1 MAGYDVNVGRD
12 LLPGLLNGQDGL
24 AKLVESVLNQILEAQ
39 AAETLGAERHERSEE
54 RQGYRN
60 GYRPRTLLT
69 RVGPVTLHVPQTR
82 DGGFSTDLFKRYQR
96 SEQAFV
102 LALMERV
109 VNGVS
114 TRKVSAI
121 TEELCGASF
130 SKSTVSALCAGL
142 DARVRA
148 FNERRLEGE
157 YPFVLVDALFIRSRE
172 ADRVVSRAALIVS
185 GIRGDGYREILGV
198 RLGDSE
204 RFATWEDM
212 FRWLKGRGLRGVLFV
227 ISDSHGGLTEAI
239 AKQFQGATWQRCQ
252 VHLLRNLLG
261 HSAPRHRADVAASAK
276 RVFQA
281 PDRQE
286 AERHLAAFVE
296 RFEKTAPQAVACLEE
311 GFEDA
316 IAVLTLPEQYRKRLR
331 STNMQE
337 RLNEEIRRRE
347 RVIRIFPNDESAL
360 RLIGA
365 LLAEQNE
372 AWLERRYLDLDEFN
386 EWAKARKAT
395 HAGNHLVALMGRK
408 SAAINRTERRI
419 YSTIWT

>member
-1 MAGYDVNVGRD
+1 MAGYDVSVGRE
-12 LLPGLLNGQDGL
+12 LLSGLLNGPDGL
-24 AKLVESVLNQILEAQ
+24 ARLVESVLNQILEAQ
-39 AAETLGAERHERSEE
+39 VSEALGAERHERSEQ

-60 GYRPRTLLT
+60 GYRARTLFT
-69 RVGPVTLHVPQTR
+69 RVGPVTLQVPQTR
-82 DGGFSTDLFKRYQR
+82 NGEFSTEIFQRYQR

-102 LALMERV
+102 LALMEMV

-130 SKSTVSALCAGL
+130 SKSTVSTLCAGL

-148 FNERRLEGE
+148 FNERRLEGD
-157 YPFVLVDALFIRSRE
+157 YPFVLVDALFIKSRE
-172 ADRVVSRAALIVS
+172 EDRVVSRAALVVS
-185 GIRGDGYREILGV
+185 GIRGDGHREILGV
-198 RLGDSE
+198 RMGDTES
-204 RFATWEDM
+204 FATWEDM
-212 FRWLKGRGLRGVLFV
+212 FRWLKGRGLKGVMFV
-227 ISDSHGGLTEAI
+227 VSDSHGGLTEAI
-239 AKQFQGATWQRCQ
+239 ARHFQGATWQRCQ
-252 VHLLRNLLG
+252 VHLMRNLLG
-261 HSAPRHRADVAASAK
+261 HSSSRYRAAVAAYAK

-281 PDRQE
+281 PDRKE

-296 RFEKTAPQAVACLEE
+296 RFEKTAPKAVQCLEE

-316 IAVLTLPEQYRKRLR
+316 LAVLALPEKYRKRLR

-372 AWLERRYLDLDEFN
+372 AWQERRYLDMDEFN
-386 EWAKARKAT
+386 EWIVDRKA
-395 HAGNHLVALMGRK
+395 AKEGSKVVALTG
-408 SAAINRTERRI
+408 
-419 YSTIWT
+419 